1 MKVRLEKELKFSE
14 RKCFLIFKVII
25 SIFIMFYMLL
35 LFVNLGQEWG
45 WVEIHTANR
54 NHILLF
60 QLLGKQAVSCDH
72 EWDLSSESCP

>member
-1 MKVRLEKELKFSE
+1 M
-14 RKCFLIFKVII
+14 FLDLQGNN
-25 SIFIMFYMLL
+25 FYIHHVLYAL

-45 WVEIHTANR
+45 WVEIHTTNR
-54 NHILLF
+54 KHILLF

>member
-1 MKVRLEKELKFSE
+1 M
-14 RKCFLIFKVII
+14 FLDLQGNN
-25 SIFIMFYMLL
+25 FYIHHVLYAL